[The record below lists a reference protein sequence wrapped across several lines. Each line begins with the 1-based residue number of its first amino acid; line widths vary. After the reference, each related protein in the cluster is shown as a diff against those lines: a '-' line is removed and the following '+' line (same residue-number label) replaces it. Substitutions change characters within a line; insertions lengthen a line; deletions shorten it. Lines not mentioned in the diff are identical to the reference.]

1 VFAPVG
7 YGESGII
14 DYGVPDQLCFPL
26 PSAGPRLDGK
36 SNRLLLLKL
45 YGAMSWSGCEDCAKF
60 LLETIY
66 ERGAEDAII
75 GRGKCPACEGTRRN
89 AVFVPLVGRKIP
101 NDTALQAIWKK
112 AEQVLSESRQIVFAG
127 FSLNP
132 DDADIKQLLDRAC
145 SADNTS
151 KVTIVLNG
159 SHPEIVKRYRKI
171 YRDRVESYESG
182 WVQYLREQ

>member
-1 VFAPVG
+1 MRGNSSQCGFRPPCRTENPQRHCASG
-7 YGESGII
+7 Y
-14 DYGVPDQLCFPL
+14 
-26 PSAGPRLDGK
+26 
-36 SNRLLLLKL
+36 
-45 YGAMSWSGCEDCAKF
+45 
-60 LLETIY
+60 LE
-66 ERGAEDAII
+66 
-75 GRGKCPACEGTRRN
+75 
-89 AVFVPLVGRKIP
+89 
-101 NDTALQAIWKK
+101 K

-132 DDADIKQLLDRAC
+132 DDTDIKQLLDRAC